1 MANRTL
7 SVHESCPEQGCGIC
21 QRDWPC
27 ARLIRAEHD
36 AAAKPTDQEL
46 YDYWISTSP
55 EFGCAD
61 PVGFAR
67 AVLDRWGTHK

>member
-1 MANRTL
+1 MAERTL
-7 SVHESCPEQGCGIC
+7 PVHGSCPEQGCGIC
-21 QRDWPC
+21 QSDWPC
-27 ARLIRAEHD
+27 ARL
-36 AAAKPTDQEL
+36 AAKSKAATSPTDQEL
-46 YDYWISTSP
+46 YDYWVSTSP